1 MSRSRA
7 PPRTRLSPEAPSPT
21 APPLPTGGHS
31 DHAHSLA
38 PRGRRVCG
46 STTYTPAPRG
56 RRVRGDVCYLHS
68 GPEREACAWHHI
80 LLTPRPRRG
89 GACAVL
95 YATYTPAPRGR
106 CVRGAIR
113 YLHSGPDR
121 PRGRRVCR
129 LNAAYTPAP
138 NGRRVCGTATPSP
151 PPNRGGRPHAANGPR
166 AAVGHGSA
174 LRGAA

>member
-1 MSRSRA
+1 M
-7 PPRTRLSPEAPSPT
+7 LS
-21 APPLPTGGHS
+21 
-31 DHAHSLA
+31 
-38 PRGRRVCG
+38 G

-138 NGRRVCGTATPSP
+138 NGRRVCGTA
-151 PPNRGGRPHAANGPR
+151 
-166 AAVGHGSA
+166 SA
-174 LRGAA
+174 LPPAEPRGAAARREWTAGRGWTRQRPMWRRLDLPGRKRDLVGWAVRRVARPWASMDNTRELGWMLA